1 MVYVSRKI
9 IYPVFLIA
17 FVLVFFSIIF
27 FFLFSQG
34 LDVRDPYVGV
44 TGEKVVF
51 NATIKNISNHLIKD
65 IEIVV
70 KNNNTEIT
78 RVLPFLNAGDKNFV
92 EIEMDFSTDLKYDV
106 YVNAA
111 FNRTTHF
118 AFELE
123 EDTIKPVE
131 AKVELESNMVVGQ
144 EYKML
149 VSLCNKSNNDLYDVS
164 WVEKVEGNYF
174 KESFFP
180 RTLVI
185 EKDQCKTFY
194 PTLTPLVPGKA
205 NIEFV
210 LRVGGLEQKYSHTIT
225 ISDK

>member
-1 MVYVSRKI
+1 MVDVPRKV

-17 FVLVFFSIIF
+17 FALVFFSIIF
-27 FFLFSQG
+27 FVTISQG

-51 NATIKNISNHLIKD
+51 NATIKNISNHVIKD

-70 KNNNTEIT
+70 VNNNNEIKKI
-78 RVLPFLNAGDKNFV
+78 LPLLEAGDKNFV

-106 YVNAA
+106 YVNAL
-111 FNRTTHF
+111 FNKTTHF
-118 AFELE
+118 AFELD
-123 EDTIKPVE
+123 EDTVNPVE
-131 AKVELESNMVVGQ
+131 AKVEIASSMIVGQ
-144 EYKML
+144 EYQVL
-149 VSLCNKSNNDLYDVS
+149 VSLCNKSNNNLYDVF

-180 RTLVI
+180 RSLVI

-194 PTLTPLVPGKA
+194 PTLTPLVPGRA

-210 LRVGGLEQKYSHTIT
+210 LRVGGLEQKYSHTII
-225 ISDK
+225 ISDE

>member
-1 MVYVSRKI
+1 MVDVPRKV

-17 FVLVFFSIIF
+17 FALVFFSIIF
-27 FFLFSQG
+27 FVTISQG

-51 NATIKNISNHLIKD
+51 NATIKNISNHVIKD

-70 KNNNTEIT
+70 VNNNNEIKKI
-78 RVLPFLNAGDKNFV
+78 LPLLEAGDKNFV

-106 YVNAA
+106 YVNAL
-111 FNRTTHF
+111 FNKTTYF
-118 AFELE
+118 AFELD
-123 EDTIKPVE
+123 EDKVNPVE
-131 AKVELESNMVVGQ
+131 AKVEIASNMIVGQ
-144 EYKML
+144 EYQML
-149 VSLCNKSNNDLYDVS
+149 VSLCNKSNNNLYNVF

-180 RTLVI
+180 RSLVI

-194 PTLTPLVPGKA
+194 PTLTPLVPGRA

-210 LRVGGLEQKYSHTIT
+210 LRVGGLEQKYSHTII
-225 ISDK
+225 ISDE